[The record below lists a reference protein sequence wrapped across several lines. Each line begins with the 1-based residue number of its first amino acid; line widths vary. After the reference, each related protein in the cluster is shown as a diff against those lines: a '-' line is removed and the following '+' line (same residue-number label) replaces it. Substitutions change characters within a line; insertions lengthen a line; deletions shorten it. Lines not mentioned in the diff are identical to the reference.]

1 MAHAL
6 RCSLLACLAAAL
18 RQTVEEVL
26 MAASIVD
33 TIAQSMSSGL
43 ISKLST
49 ATGETTSNI
58 ETGLGAAI
66 RAMTASAAMRA
77 NDPAAMDQIHKM
89 ALDPDND
96 FSVPGRVEHFFSR
109 ATTGSSQATSSDLIQ
124 SLLLG
129 NRVSNMSDSLARY
142 AGVSNATARSLFGIA
157 ASLVLSYIGKMIR
170 TDRLD
175 ASALANRL
183 AAERESIVSGLPAA
197 LAKFYP
203 SEGTARR
210 DVAAAIP
217 SREPVAPAIVPEKR
231 RSALTWAVPA
241 ALAALVIW
249 GLGSFFGN
257 TRAPEIARHAPM
269 PGAVGTSGVVRH
281 ELPNRVRLQFRP
293 SGTEAR
299 LLAFIR
305 GTSPV
310 TKEEWFEF
318 DRLNFETGSAVLKS
332 NSREQLANVAAIL
345 KAYPAASVKIGGY
358 TDNAGDQAANL
369 RLSQMRAEA
378 VRDQLERMDIDAS
391 RLTAEGYGDQHP
403 IADNSTAE
411 GRMQNRRVA
420 ILVTSK

>member
-1 MAHAL
+1 
-6 RCSLLACLAAAL
+6 
-18 RQTVEEVL
+18 

-43 ISKLST
+43 ISRLST
-49 ATGETTSNI
+49 TTGETTSNI
-58 ETGLGAAI
+58 ERGLSAAI
-66 RAMTASAAMRA
+66 RAMTASVAMRA
-77 NDPAAMDQIHKM
+77 GDPDAIDQIHSM
-89 ALDPDND
+89 AVDPANDLSLLDRADGL
-96 FSVPGRVEHFFSR
+96 VSR
-109 ATTGSSQATSSDLIQ
+109 LTMGSNGASSSDFMQ

-129 NRVSNMSDSLARY
+129 NRVSNMSDSLAGY
-142 AGVSNATARSLFGIA
+142 AGVSTATARSLFGVA
-157 ASLVLSYIGKMIR
+157 ASLVLSYLGKIVR

-175 ASALANRL
+175 PSALSNRL
-183 AAERESIVSGLPAA
+183 AAERDSIVSGLPAA
-197 LAKFYP
+197 LSKFYP
-203 SEGTARR
+203 SAGTTGR

-217 SREPVAPAIVPEKR
+217 SREPVVPARAATDTR

-249 GLGSFFGN
+249 GLGSFFGD
-257 TRAPEIARHAPM
+257 TRAPEVARHGPI
-269 PGAVGTSGVVRH
+269 PGAVGTSGVVRP
-281 ELPNRVRLQFRP
+281 ELPNRVRLHFRP

-305 GTSPV
+305 GNSPV

-332 NSREQLANVAAIL
+332 DSRQQLANVAAIL
-345 KAYPAASVKIGGY
+345 KAYPAASVTIGGY
-358 TDNAGDQAANL
+358 TDNAGDRAANL

-378 VRDQLERMDIDAS
+378 VRDQLQRMDIDAS

-411 GRMQNRRVA
+411 GRTQNRRVA
-420 ILVTSK
+420 IRVTAK

>member
-1 MAHAL
+1 
-6 RCSLLACLAAAL
+6 
-18 RQTVEEVL
+18 

-77 NDPAAMDQIHKM
+77 NDPAAMDQIHRM

-96 FSVPGRVEHFFSR
+96 FSVPGRVENFFSR

-157 ASLVLSYIGKMIR
+157 ASLVLSYIGKMVR

-175 ASALANRL
+175 SSALANRL

-217 SREPVAPAIVPEKR
+217 SRERVASAIPIEKR
-231 RSALTWAVPA
+231 RSAMTWAVPA

-257 TRAPEIARHAPM
+257 TRAPEIARNAPM
-269 PGAVGTSGVVRH
+269 PGAVGTSGVVRY

-293 SGTEAR
+293 TGTEAR
-299 LLAFIR
+299 LLAFIQ
-305 GTSPV
+305 GNTPV
-310 TKEEWFEF
+310 TKEQWFEF
-318 DRLNFETGSAVLKS
+318 DRLNFETGSAVLTRD
-332 NSREQLANVAAIL
+332 SRQQLANVAAIL

-358 TDNAGDQAANL
+358 TDNAGDRAANL

-378 VRDQLERMDIDAS
+378 VRDQLQRMDIDAS
-391 RLTAEGYGDQHP
+391 RLTAEGYGDEHP
-403 IADNSTAE
+403 IADNSTNE
-411 GRMQNRRVA
+411 GRTHNRRVA
-420 ILVTSK
+420 IRVTSK